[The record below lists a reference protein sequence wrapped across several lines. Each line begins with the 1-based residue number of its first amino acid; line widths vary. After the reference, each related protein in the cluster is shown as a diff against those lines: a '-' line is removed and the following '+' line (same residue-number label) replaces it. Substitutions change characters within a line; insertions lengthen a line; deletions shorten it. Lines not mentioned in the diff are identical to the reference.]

1 MSDDLRAAVAAG
13 VLGSEEQFQALLQ
26 SIVDVA
32 RAIFKAKA
40 SSIFLLDEEADELVF
55 EAVAGEG
62 SDSLVGQRFP
72 SSTGIAGFVL
82 VSRQPLV
89 IEDVLQDPRFSRETA
104 ESTGFVPK
112 GLMAVP
118 LLHEERALGVLEV
131 LDRPQDTRFTLA
143 EMDLLGLFANQAAIA
158 LDLLQRARRAQAA
171 LAGEGDLAV
180 VARVAETLEQQR
192 DEEDGSRASAL
203 AAARG
208 ARKTALETRSPG
220 PARASSMLEM
230 AGYGACDAPRRRRSR
245 RSCRCSS
252 SSIGDV
258 AAMGLDVVVQ
268 LVEILRRLLEPLF
281 IRH

>member
-1 MSDDLRAAVAAG
+1 MSDELRAAVAAG

-171 LAGEGDLAV
+171 LAARGPRCGRARRRDPRAATRRRGRLAC
-180 VARVAETLEQQR
+180 E
-192 DEEDGSRASAL
+192 RASPAHR
-203 AAARG
+203 AG
-208 ARKTALETRSPG
+208 KTAQESAKPELPG
-220 PARASSMLEM
+220 L
-230 AGYGACDAPRRRRSR
+230 
-245 RSCRCSS
+245 
-252 SSIGDV
+252 SSIS
-258 AAMGLDVVVQ
+258 
-268 LVEILRRLLEPLF
+268 
-281 IRH
+281 